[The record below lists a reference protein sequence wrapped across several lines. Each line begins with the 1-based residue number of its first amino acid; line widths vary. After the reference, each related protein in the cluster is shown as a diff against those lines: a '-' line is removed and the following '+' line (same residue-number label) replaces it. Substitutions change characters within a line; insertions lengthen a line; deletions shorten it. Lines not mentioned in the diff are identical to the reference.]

1 MLAFPG
7 SGEIKNLPNPSKNSH
22 GTEGYPRCHPNCPM
36 EIPTGP
42 LKVPLYRAHPSAHHR
57 KLREWKGPRFHRFAP
72 TTGSLSKHRSR
83 SSHHCLPLLLTET
96 THIGCFNTSTI
107 IVSAGKVKGQGII
120 CRKNIILLSES
131 DSLVFHIFHRIVHKF
146 QWITL
151 WKEWKT
157 TLIFPKTTHFVSDRF
172 PGKSKTAPWWKDLS
186 HSTGHC

>member
-1 MLAFPG
+1 MNHNTRGTTQIAALRTAASGSDKPYPVTWADERRLLANG
-7 SGEIKNLPNPSKNSH
+7 
-22 GTEGYPRCHPNCPM
+22 
-36 EIPTGP
+36 
-42 LKVPLYRAHPSAHHR
+42 VRASSSEVIGHR
-57 KLREWKGPRFHRFAP
+57 SSCCRFAP

-151 WKEWKT
+151 WKEWKDPP
-157 TLIFPKTTHFVSDRF
+157 LCHNILFQFSPKGPFFSHI
-172 PGKSKTAPWWKDLS
+172 WWFAA
-186 HSTGHC
+186 